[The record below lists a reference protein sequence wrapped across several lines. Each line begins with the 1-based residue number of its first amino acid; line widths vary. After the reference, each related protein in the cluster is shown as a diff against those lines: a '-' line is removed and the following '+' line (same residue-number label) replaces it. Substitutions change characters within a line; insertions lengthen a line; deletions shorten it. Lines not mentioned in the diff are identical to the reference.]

1 MSLWKTISIGWST
14 FSLYIQFEI
23 GDGTRVKFRH
33 DVYYGENP
41 LSVCFPKLFRVN
53 SVKEAYLADLMQFPN
68 GVHYWDLG
76 VLACNSGFLCLIFW
90 MLYMESH

>member
-1 MSLWKTISIGWST
+1 MSLRKTISIGWST

-41 LSVCFPKLFRVN
+41 LSVCFPKLFKVN
-53 SVKEAYLADLMQFPN
+53 SVKEAYVADLMQFPN

-76 VLACNSGFLCLIFW
+76 VLACNSGLGMGIFV
-90 MLYMESH
+90 